1 MKYLLAHMLC
11 SCMRFPRALWF
22 LPVVACAFQI
32 AFACGED
39 HKGSS
44 PAAGQAPKDD
54 RTVFVSVLMTN
65 SGVVRDAIFLDGPTT
80 LSQAAIKTVRQRR
93 YTKKEIDNWSTS
105 TPTAVRH
112 VMLAV
117 TFPRKE
123 GASPKIQPGS
133 PSGVPSC
140 VQAGHMV
147 VIVPPSSSLPS
158 FLTSWPPVMP
168 VLAQDGEE

>member
-1 MKYLLAHMLC
+1 
-11 SCMRFPRALWF
+11 
-22 LPVVACAFQI
+22 VVTIWVSGRTFQI

-39 HKGSS
+39 HKKSGA
-44 PAAGQAPKDD
+44 AAGQAQKDD

-93 YTKKEIDNWSTS
+93 YTKNEIDNWSTS
-105 TPTAVRH
+105 TPSALRH

-123 GASPKIQPGS
+123 GASPKIHPGS
-133 PSGVPSC
+133 ALGVRSCVPGGVPG
-140 VQAGHMV
+140 GH
-147 VIVPPSSSLPS
+147 IVPPS

-168 VLAQDGEE
+168 VLAQDGEK